1 MSAPVLLDRPR
12 PARTPAVVA
21 HAARRPLRAVP
32 VAASREPA
40 REAARSVHLTRRGRV
55 VVVLILM
62 AVAGLVFS
70 LGRVSAGA
78 APAGSRPGASTT
90 VRAGESLWSV
100 AQRVAPQDDPRD
112 VVGALL
118 SANHLSEDAVLRPG
132 QVLLLPG

>member
-1 MSAPVLLDRPR
+1 MSAPALLDRPR
-12 PARTPAVVA
+12 PVRTPAAVA

-32 VAASREPA
+32 AVASREPA
-40 REAARSVHLTRRGRV
+40 RETARSVRLTRRGRV

-62 AVAGLVFS
+62 VVAGLVFS

-78 APAGSRPGASTT
+78 APTGSRPGASTT

-100 AQRVAPQDDPRD
+100 AQRIAPQDDPRD

-118 SANHLSEDAVLRPG
+118 AANHLSEDAALRPG
-132 QVLLLPG
+132 QVLLLPR